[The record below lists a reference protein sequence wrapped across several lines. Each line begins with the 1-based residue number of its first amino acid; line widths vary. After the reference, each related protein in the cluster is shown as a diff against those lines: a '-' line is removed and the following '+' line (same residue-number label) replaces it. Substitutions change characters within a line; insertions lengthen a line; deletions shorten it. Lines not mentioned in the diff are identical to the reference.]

1 MALMQ
6 YTKGRLG
13 KPLHKLISNLHY
25 IMVSIV
31 GILFVANLLFY
42 KSEEVNYSDIVLDK
56 TFENVDEVYI
66 NNEFGK
72 SLILKVPRRSR
83 IIVQRKE
90 LENSNAF
97 LIRVDVLK

>member
-1 MALMQ
+1 MQ
-6 YTKGRLG
+6 YTRGRLG
-13 KPLHKLISNLHY
+13 KFFHKLISNLHY
-25 IMVSIV
+25 IMVCVV

-72 SLILKVPRRSR
+72 SLILKVPHRSR

-90 LENSNAF
+90 LGNSNTF